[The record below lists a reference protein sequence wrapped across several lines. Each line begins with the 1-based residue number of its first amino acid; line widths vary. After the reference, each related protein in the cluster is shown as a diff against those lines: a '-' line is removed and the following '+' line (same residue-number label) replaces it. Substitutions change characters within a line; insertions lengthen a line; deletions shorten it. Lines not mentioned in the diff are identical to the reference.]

1 MIKTLVICIIAGVL
15 LFEFLE
21 HVVLPIAWVLLKRRS
36 RPLCGPESL
45 VGQIVKVKEWRDGH
59 GKVVINGELWKA
71 ESDVSMSKG
80 MEAAIEDVRGL
91 VLKVKPI
98 NHQGDSA
105 VTEGKGKGIELP
117 SRMSRNSEG

>member
-1 MIKTLVICIIAGVL
+1 VICIIAGVL

-36 RPLCGPESL
+36 RPLCGPESM
-45 VGQIVKVKEWRDGH
+45 VGQVVEVKEWRDGQ

-71 ESDVSMSKG
+71 ESDVSMAKG
-80 MEAAIEDVRGL
+80 MEAAIEGVHGL

-98 NHQGDSA
+98 VHPGDSA
-105 VTEGKGKGIELP
+105 VTEGEGQEIELP
-117 SRMSRNSEG
+117 PRMSPKSER